1 MAPFRGH
8 EHFSNDSYLPWA
20 IKQGARERI
29 EMVQSNITRLTV
41 LEEVEKIP
49 PEYLPFLLEI
59 MRAFRESITLKPAE
73 KSFRQGWQEA
83 LRGETRPV
91 SELWKDIDAG

>member
-1 MAPFRGH
+1 MA
-8 EHFSNDSYLPWA
+8 
-20 IKQGARERI
+20 
-29 EMVQSNITRLTV
+29 QSNATYCTV

-49 PEYLPFLLEI
+49 AEYLPFLLEM

-73 KSFRQGWQEA
+73 ESLRQGWQEA

-91 SELWKDIDAG
+91 SELWEDIDAG

>member
-1 MAPFRGH
+1 
-8 EHFSNDSYLPWA
+8 
-20 IKQGARERI
+20 
-29 EMVQSNITRLTV
+29 MVPPNITRLTV

-73 KSFRQGWQEA
+73 ESFRQGWQEA

-91 SELWKDIDAG
+91 SELWKDIDAR